1 MSPTSLNV
9 FRLFALSLLLSTG
22 LSGCATGSTKHATS
36 VVEYLYPDSKDPIE
50 KPSIPKLHVPLRVGI
65 AFVPGKGGGTFGR
78 SNMFQEYAVDFS
90 LSEER
95 KSALMKVVADHF
107 KRYEFIKDIQLIP
120 STELIEHGSFANLDQ
135 IRSKHEIDVIALLS
149 YDQVQF
155 TDEGVASI
163 TYLTL
168 IGGYLVPGEKN
179 DTHTLMDAA
188 IYDIN
193 SHKMLFRAP
202 GNSHIKSNAI
212 PANISASLRQDS
224 EVGFE
229 RAAQD
234 MIVNLDE
241 QLTKFRQHVKDS
253 PDQFKVIK

>member
-1 MSPTSLNV
+1 
-9 FRLFALSLLLSTG
+9 
-22 LSGCATGSTKHATS
+22 
-36 VVEYLYPDSKDPIE
+36 
-50 KPSIPKLHVPLRVGI
+50 
-65 AFVPGKGGGTFGR
+65 
-78 SNMFQEYAVDFS
+78 MFQEYAVDFS

-120 STELIEHGSFANLDQ
+120 STELIEHGSFVNLDQ

-168 IGGYLVPGEKN
+168 IGGYLIPGEKN
-179 DTHTLMDAA
+179 DTHTLLDTT
-188 IYDIN
+188 IYDIK
-193 SHKMLFRAP
+193 SRKLLFRAP

-241 QLTKFRQHVKDS
+241 QLTKFRQRVKNS
-253 PDQFKVIK
+253 PDQFKVIR